1 MVNTTRASMCSQIA
15 ELVHFGIITKSEEQ
29 VCLKRIDDWDR
40 MTKMSAE
47 LSKVANEVINE
58 VL

>member
-1 MVNTTRASMCSQIA
+1 MCSQIA